1 MAYNLFWSEVA
12 LSNLE
17 NILNYLESNW
27 SETEINN
34 FKSLLIKNLEL
45 ISIFP
50 TIFPKS
56 EFAPNLRRA
65 VLSKHLSIFYK
76 IIDES
81 IYIAYL
87 FDNRQDVQKLK

>member
-1 MAYNLFWSEVA
+1 MAYKLIWSEEAV
-12 LSNLE
+12 SNLE
-17 NILNYLESNW
+17 NILNYLGSNW
-27 SETEINN
+27 SETENKN
-34 FKSLLIKNLEL
+34 FKILLSKNLEL

-65 VLSKHLSIFYK
+65 VLSKHISIFYK
-76 IIDES
+76 IIDEA

-87 FDNRQDVQKLK
+87 FDNRQDIEGLK